1 LPCCLI
7 TWLPFYLAPFFFPN
21 NLTASFTV
29 LKIIARYTSYYP
41 IAFLAVL
48 LGYFI
53 FRATG
58 APFSDYAGYYFG
70 SKVLLQGNYQTVYDT
85 YSLNA
90 LIAEK
95 GFTGVFV
102 SYTPFPPFTSIV
114 LAPFLLL
121 PVAASKIVFNIFS
134 ATIFI
139 WVLTRTIKYFSIPG
153 RVVWLIPI
161 LFFIPLRNNIFFGQA
176 YLLLFALLMEG
187 FLAYKKGKPVVAA
200 LLWGVAI
207 VFKLFPLVVVFFL
220 LVKKE
225 YKQALYCIAACAVL
239 GLVSLAFNGFASWQ
253 YYVFTI
259 FPRANSGELN
269 NSYTYLFQSAFML
282 MKNLFV
288 YDEVQNP
295 QVFINSMPLFII
307 LMAMFKAVMLACC
320 VGLTLQRKTTSYIA
334 FAGWVIA
341 SLLLSPNGSSY
352 SLILLLI
359 PLLALANSKAV
370 YVYAGMA
377 LVFLICIISVQA
389 LAKWP
394 LLLQFPRLYVMLLFF
409 SLILVV
415 TGARFPLKMGIAF
428 FALLL
433 LVDISKLFA
442 PKDNSTYLLKQ
453 KLPLLYDYTIKDK
466 RLVYYYWDEKG
477 PHEIITNYPVQE
489 ASTDDVY
496 IQNNQLYYKDQQLT
510 STPDRKQQVMLINNT
525 DIVYLSDKGRGFKF
539 YSLRRIPRP

>member
-1 LPCCLI
+1 M
-7 TWLPFYLAPFFFPN
+7 
-21 NLTASFTV
+21 
-29 LKIIARYTSYYP
+29 KIIARYNSYYP

-70 SKVLLQGNYQTVYDT
+70 SKALLQGGYQQVYDT

-90 LIAEK
+90 MIAEK

-114 LAPFLLL
+114 LAPFLSL
-121 PVAASKIVFNIFS
+121 PVAASKIVFNVFS
-134 ATIFI
+134 ATLFL
-139 WVLTRTIKYFSIPG
+139 WALTRTVKYFSVPA
-153 RVVWLIPI
+153 RVVWLIPV

-187 FLAYKKGKPVVAA
+187 FRAYKKEKPIVAS

-207 VFKLFPLVVVFFL
+207 VFKLFPLVVMFFL
-220 LVKKE
+220 LVRKE
-225 YKQALYCIAACAVL
+225 YKQALYCVIACAVL
-239 GLVSLAFNGFASWQ
+239 GLLSLAFNGFESWQ

-295 QVFINSMPLFII
+295 QVLINSMPLFII
-307 LMAMFKAVMLACC
+307 IMALFKAVVLACC
-320 VGLTLQRKTTSYIA
+320 VGLTLQKKTTSFIA
-334 FAGWVIA
+334 FAGFITA

-377 LVFLICIISVQA
+377 LVFLICFISVQA
-389 LAKWP
+389 LAQWP
-394 LLLQFPRLYVMLLFF
+394 LLLQFPRLYLMLLFF
-409 SLILVV
+409 ALILLVA
-415 TGARFPLKMGIAF
+415 GARFPLKTGFVF

-433 LVDISKLFA
+433 LADLPKLFA
-442 PKDNSTYLLKQ
+442 PKDNSAYLFKQ
-453 KLPLLYDYTIKDK
+453 KLPLVYDYTIKNN

-477 PHEIITNYPVQE
+477 PHEAITNYAVQE
-489 ASTDDVY
+489 ASTDEVY
-496 IQNNQLYYKDQQLT
+496 IQNNQLYYKDRQLT

-525 DIVYLSDKGRGFKF
+525 DIVYLSDKGLGFKF
-539 YSLRRIPRP
+539 YTLRRISKPE

>member
-1 LPCCLI
+1 M
-7 TWLPFYLAPFFFPN
+7 
-21 NLTASFTV
+21 
-29 LKIIARYTSYYP
+29 KIIARYTSYYP
-41 IAFLAVL
+41 ITFLALL

-70 SKVLLQGNYQTVYDT
+70 SKVLLQGNYQQVYDT

-90 LIAEK
+90 MIAEK

-121 PVAASKIVFNIFS
+121 PLAASKIVFNVFS
-134 ATIFI
+134 AALFI
-139 WVLTRTIKYFSIPG
+139 WALTRTCKYFFIPHQ
-153 RVVWLIPI
+153 VVWLIPI
-161 LFFIPLRNNIFFGQA
+161 LFLIPLRNNIFFGQA

-187 FLAYKKGKPVVAA
+187 FMAYKKGKTIIAS

-225 YKQALYCIAACAVL
+225 YKQALYCVAACTVL
-239 GLVSLAFNGFASWQ
+239 GLVSVAFNGFASWQ

-282 MKNLFV
+282 MKSLFV

-295 QVFINSMPLFII
+295 HALINSMPLFII
-307 LMAMFKAVMLACC
+307 VMAVFKAAVLACC
-320 VGLTLQRKTTSYIA
+320 VGLTLQKKTTSFIV
-334 FAGWVIA
+334 FAGWITA

-377 LVFLICIISVQA
+377 FVFLICFISVQA
-389 LAKWP
+389 LAQWP
-394 LLLQFPRLYVMLLFF
+394 LLLQFPRLYLMLLFF
-409 SLILVV
+409 SLILLV
-415 TGARFPLKMGIAF
+415 THARFPLKTGIAF

-433 LVDISKLFA
+433 LIDVHKLFA
-442 PKDNSTYLLKQ
+442 PKDNSSYLFKQ
-453 KLPLLYDYTIKDK
+453 KLPLVYEYAINNK

-477 PHEIITNYPVQE
+477 RHETITNYLVRE
-489 ASTDDVY
+489 ASTDEVN
-496 IQNNQLYYKDQQLT
+496 IQNNQLYYKNRQLT
-510 STPDRKQQVMLINNT
+510 STPDRKQQVMFINNT
-525 DIVYLSDKGRGFKF
+525 DIVYLSDKGLGFQF
-539 YSLRRIPRP
+539 YTLRRIPKP